1 MLHVSKLGI
10 LLLACAGLAAAA
22 NQMSLADIP
31 PCAISCMTKAFPLT
45 KCPLTDRACLCADSQ
60 FNAAVEP
67 CVRSACTIRE
77 NLALAKLTWAQCE
90 YPYQDVKPK
99 IYWTTGVVIVI
110 MVTFFVIRMI
120 SKAARISKWG
130 HDDTLIVISFI
141 LVNMLFM
148 TATIATA
155 RSYWGVDMWVVGAD
169 GITAFL
175 KLMFVLEMIYILA
188 MAAIKASILF
198 CFLRIFPD
206 RVFRRAVFATQ
217 MFNLLVALTWVI
229 LCCVQCQ
236 PISYA
241 WNGWDGEHQGGCGV
255 QSSSIG
261 LIHVAFQ
268 IAIDLVMLVLPITQ
282 VYKLQMDFK
291 KKLGVMAMFL
301 VGILPHH
308 CQLFAYSVPDSVP

>member
-1 MLHVSKLGI
+1 
-10 LLLACAGLAAAA
+10 
-22 NQMSLADIP
+22 
-31 PCAISCMTKAFPLT
+31 
-45 KCPLTDRACLCADSQ
+45 
-60 FNAAVEP
+60 
-67 CVRSACTIRE
+67 
-77 NLALAKLTWAQCE
+77 
-90 YPYQDVKPK
+90 
-99 IYWTTGVVIVI
+99 
-110 MVTFFVIRMI
+110 MI

-130 HDDTLIVISFI
+130 HDDTLIVISF
-141 LVNMLFM
+141 
-148 TATIATA
+148 
-155 RSYWGVDMWVVGAD
+155 
-169 GITAFL
+169 
-175 KLMFVLEMIYILA
+175 LMFVLEMIYILA

-301 VGILPHH
+301 VGIFCLRIQSLIQFHDALYQNPT
-308 CQLFAYSVPDSVP
+308 LESVTAALWALVELGVGIVVACMPNVRHLLRVVSSKIAPAGKASISSSSSNGRNNSSDPQKGHLVFSGTRSINETITSKDDSIASPSKSSDV